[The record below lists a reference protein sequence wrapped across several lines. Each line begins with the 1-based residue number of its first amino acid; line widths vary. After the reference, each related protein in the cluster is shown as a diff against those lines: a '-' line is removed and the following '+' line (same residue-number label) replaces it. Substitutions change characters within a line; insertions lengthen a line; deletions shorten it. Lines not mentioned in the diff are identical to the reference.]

1 MAKKEKQ
8 EYNLVTPQV
17 TPVFIKNMECKYP
30 VVVNRGGA
38 GSGKTHALCQLMV
51 YKFLTEKNKKFLLAR
66 KSLPSL
72 RMSVLLYLER
82 IFDDFGVNDRIKFE
96 KVMLN
101 YKFNNNLMHLGSV
114 DDPQK
119 MKCFHPDTDIL
130 TNKGFINIKDINI
143 GDLIATIDIT
153 TKKMTYKPASNVYS
167 YDYEGNMLSPQTKDS
182 DYTSRLDFCVTPN
195 HKMIRKT
202 AKDKNLKF
210 IEASSFLQTKEYEN
224 YLPVNCNYNEGNTI
238 DCFEI
243 LKEINENYKKNGGE
257 NTKFN
262 IVPWL
267 KFLGWYLSEGS
278 LKKEALYIVQTK
290 EDTVNLIR
298 KDLEELGL
306 HFYKDKTG
314 FCIYSKDLNK
324 YCQQFGK
331 SEEKHIP
338 RDILNLH
345 PSLLQHL
352 FKTLILG
359 GGRKVGKNS
368 YKFTTISKQ
377 LLEDMCE
384 LSIKLG
390 YSIYVYKKQLTPKKN
405 KYCYSVSIIKKEFQ
419 NLYGI
424 KESFYKGKVYCIEVP
439 PFNTLLSRYNGSCIW
454 TGNSSEWNYI
464 WLEEATDFTYEDYQL
479 IRGRLRAPITDGKT
493 NQMFL
498 SFNPIDESHWI
509 KTELLEKHDDIIEIH
524 STYKD
529 NPFLP
534 EEAIDF
540 YEKAIDYDIN
550 YYRVYALGE
559 WGKLEDLVY
568 SPSMWDIIKTFPDTF
583 SNDIYGLDFGF
594 NAPSSLVHG
603 VYKEREVWVEEL
615 LHRTGLTNTQLIE
628 EMKKAIPENKRNRP
642 IYADSAEPDRI
653 KEIRQAGFNCKAAL
667 KDVKDGIDFVK
678 RMKMHITEDSS
689 ELIKELKGYS
699 YKKDSKRNLIL
710 DEPIPYADH
719 GCDSCRYMIFTHLH
733 NVATY
738 RVRWL

>member
-30 VVVNRGGA
+30 IVVNRGGA

-82 IFDDFGVNDRIKFE
+82 VFDDFGVNDRIKFE

-114 DDPQK
+114 DDP
-119 MKCFHPDTDIL
+119 
-130 TNKGFINIKDINI
+130 NKIK
-143 GDLIATIDIT
+143 
-153 TKKMTYKPASNVYS
+153 S
-167 YDYEGNMLSPQTKDS
+167 Q
-182 DYTSRLDFCVTPN
+182 
-195 HKMIRKT
+195 
-202 AKDKNLKF
+202 
-210 IEASSFLQTKEYEN
+210 
-224 YLPVNCNYNEGNTI
+224 
-238 DCFEI
+238 
-243 LKEINENYKKNGGE
+243 
-257 NTKFN
+257 
-262 IVPWL
+262 
-267 KFLGWYLSEGS
+267 
-278 LKKEALYIVQTK
+278 
-290 EDTVNLIR
+290 
-298 KDLEELGL
+298 
-306 HFYKDKTG
+306 
-314 FCIYSKDLNK
+314 
-324 YCQQFGK
+324 
-331 SEEKHIP
+331 
-338 RDILNLH
+338 
-345 PSLLQHL
+345 
-352 FKTLILG
+352 
-359 GGRKVGKNS
+359 
-368 YKFTTISKQ
+368 
-377 LLEDMCE
+377 
-384 LSIKLG
+384 
-390 YSIYVYKKQLTPKKN
+390 
-405 KYCYSVSIIKKEFQ
+405 EF
-419 NLYGI
+419 
-424 KESFYKGKVYCIEVP
+424 
-439 PFNTLLSRYNGSCIW
+439 
-454 TGNSSEWNYI
+454 NYI

-479 IRGRLRAPITDGKT
+479 IRGRLRAPITDGKM

-509 KTELLEKHDDIIEIH
+509 KTELLEKHDDVIEIH

-568 SPSMWDIIKTFPDTF
+568 SPSMWNIIKTFPDTF

-603 VYKEREVWVEEL
+603 VYKEREVWIEEL
-615 LHRTGLTNTQLIE
+615 IHRKDLTNTQLIE

-653 KEIRQAGFNCKAAL
+653 KEIRQAGFNCKTAL
-667 KDVKDGIDFVK
+667 KDVKNGIDFVK

-699 YKKDSKRNLIL
+699 YKKDTKRNLIL

-733 NVATY
+733 NIATY